1 MIYGLHYAI
10 ILSKNKESTKKG
22 TPVMKLLLDTANL
35 KEIEEINSAYS
46 IIGVT
51 TNPTILSKEGKDP
64 VEVLLAIR
72 KIIGNKE
79 LHVQLTENEFDLMMD
94 EAHAIVKLLGENTF
108 IKVPVSE
115 LGLKVTKALADE
127 GIGVTE
133 TAIFTAAQAMLA
145 AEAGAAYVAPYVS
158 RIENLSGNGIET
170 VADIACIFS
179 EGSNSTQI
187 LAASFKTARQ
197 VVDTALAGA
206 HTSTVPTDILRK
218 LVAHTSTDTSIEG
231 FDKDFKGA
239 FGGKTLLQ
247 LINAK

>member
-1 MIYGLHYAI
+1 
-10 ILSKNKESTKKG
+10 
-22 TPVMKLLLDTANL
+22 MKILLDTANL
-35 KEIEEINSAYS
+35 NDIREINENYA

-51 TNPTILSKEGKDP
+51 TNPTILAKEGGDP
-64 VEVLLAIR
+64 VALLKEIR
-72 KIIGNKE
+72 KIIGDKE
-79 LHVQLTENEFDLMMD
+79 LHVQLTETDFDLMIK
-94 EAHAIVKLLGENTF
+94 EAEAICSLLGKNTF

-115 LGLKVTKALADE
+115 IGLKVTKALSAK

-133 TAIFTAAQAMLA
+133 TAIFTAAQALLA
-145 AEAGAAYVAPYVS
+145 AEAGASYVAPYVS

-179 EGSNSTQI
+179 EGSNTTKI

-239 FGGKTLLQ
+239 FGNKTLLQ
-247 LINAK
+247 MIEG

>member
-1 MIYGLHYAI
+1 
-10 ILSKNKESTKKG
+10 
-22 TPVMKLLLDTANL
+22 MKLLLDTANL
-35 KEIEEINSAYS
+35 NDIREINDAYS

-51 TNPTILSKEGKDP
+51 TNPTILSKEGGDP
-64 VEVLLAIR
+64 VSLLKEIR
-72 KIIGNKE
+72 KIIGDKE
-79 LHVQLTENEFDLMMD
+79 LHVQLTETEFDLMME
-94 EAHAIVKLLGENTF
+94 EAEAICKLLGDNTF

-115 LGLKVTKALADE
+115 TGLKVTKALAAK

-133 TAIFTAAQAMLA
+133 TAIFTAAQALLA

-158 RIENLSGNGIET
+158 RIENLSGNGIDT

-179 EGSNSTQI
+179 EGGNKTQI

-239 FGGKTLLQ
+239 FGNKTLRE
-247 LINAK
+247 LINNR